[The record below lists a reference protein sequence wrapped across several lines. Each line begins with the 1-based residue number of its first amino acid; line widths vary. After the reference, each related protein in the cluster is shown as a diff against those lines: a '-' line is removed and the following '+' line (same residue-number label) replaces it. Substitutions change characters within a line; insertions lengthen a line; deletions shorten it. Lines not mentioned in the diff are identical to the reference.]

1 MSVNEGRRGLQAVLA
16 DTGKPSAG
24 GDWIVTFADLMAL
37 LFSFFVLLT
46 TLSTAPKNC
55 NGIQEYF
62 EANREVYNNFE
73 LRNSKLECIITLP
86 SDFLFRTGQDQLQR
100 AALTRLEPLF
110 KTILNL
116 KEHRN
121 DLVIVEGHTDN
132 LPIRTRRFPSN
143 WELSSARATN
153 VAGFLRGLGYPER
166 KLSVRAFAENRP
178 RVTYVD
184 NAGAPLRNQA
194 LQDARR
200 ANRRVEI
207 ILANPPK
214 KLEEYGVLFK

>member
-1 MSVNEGRRGLQAVLA
+1 
-16 DTGKPSAG
+16 
-24 GDWIVTFADLMAL
+24 
-37 LFSFFVLLT
+37 VLLT

-55 NGIQEYF
+55 NGIREYF
-62 EANREVYNNFE
+62 EANREVYNRFE

-86 SDFLFRTGQDQLQR
+86 SDFLFQTGQDQLQR
-100 AALTRLEPLF
+100 SALTRLEPLF

-116 KEHRN
+116 KEHQD

-132 LPIRTRRFPSN
+132 LPISTRRFPSN

-153 VAGFLRGLGYPER
+153 VAGFLRSLGYPER

-178 RVTYVD
+178 RVSYVD
-184 NAGAPLRNQA
+184 NTGKPLRNQP

>member
-1 MSVNEGRRGLQAVLA
+1 MSVNEGRRGLLSALA
-16 DTGKPSAG
+16 GEGKGKAE

-55 NGIQEYF
+55 NGIREYF
-62 EANREVYNNFE
+62 EANREVYNRFE

-100 AALTRLEPLF
+100 PALTRLEPLF
-110 KTILNL
+110 RTILNL
-116 KEHRN
+116 KEHSN

-143 WELSSARATN
+143 RELSSARATN
-153 VAGFLRGLGYPER
+153 VAGFLRSLGYPER

-178 RVTYVD
+178 RVSYVD
-184 NAGAPLRNQA
+184 EIGTPLRNQA